1 MVLEALGG
9 AENIENLDACITRL
23 RVEVADTSKVDK
35 DRLKT
40 LGAAGVMEV
49 KGGVQAIFGGN
60 SNTLKNHILDI
71 IGD

>member
-1 MVLEALGG
+1 M
-9 AENIENLDACITRL
+9 
-23 RVEVADTSKVDK
+23 DK
-35 DRLKT
+35 DRLKA